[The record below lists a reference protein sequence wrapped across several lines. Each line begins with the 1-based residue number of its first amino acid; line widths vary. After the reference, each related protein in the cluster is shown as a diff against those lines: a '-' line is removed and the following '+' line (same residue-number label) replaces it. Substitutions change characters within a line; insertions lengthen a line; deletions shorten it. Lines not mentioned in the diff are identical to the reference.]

1 MGRVA
6 IGAGGESYVKG
17 LVGGAG
23 ESGEG
28 VMAGRRE
35 GREGAAEGVIRSQGA
50 GSPREEAGLVRL
62 GESCPDMHF
71 CFCLCVCIT
80 IDERVVRRV
89 CVWLW
94 RTMNYECPDCARTW
108 YVWSSPVLCDG
119 CP

>member
-1 MGRVA
+1 MA

-71 CFCLCVCIT
+71 CFACVFVLLLMRESSVACVC
-80 IDERVVRRV
+80 
-89 CVWLW
+89 
-94 RTMNYECPDCARTW
+94 
-108 YVWSSPVLCDG
+108 G
-119 CP
+119 CGAL